1 MSRSGPSPLPC
12 AVPMG
17 EAAGMRVEPPPFQQ
31 ASQPTSHAYTRVDGG
46 PLEIRA
52 LRPVDLADVL
62 RLHDGASERSLRLRF
77 FSTSRH
83 NAHEYVSH
91 LMRPPDP
98 SHGAVV
104 ALVEGHVVGTAAYE
118 RVSPGAAEIAV
129 LVADRWQH
137 DGVGTLMLH
146 ELAAAARANG
156 FRTFVADV
164 LADNGDM
171 IHLMQHLGLPVTMQA
186 ESGVVRVTCDLVGRD
201 A

>member
-1 MSRSGPSPLPC
+1 VSGPGPSPLPS
-12 AVPMG
+12 AVRLDD
-17 EAAGMRVEPPPFQQ
+17 ADGMRVESPPN
-31 ASQPTSHAYTRVDGG
+31 QPTGQPAGHAYTRVDGG
-46 PLEIRA
+46 PLEIRG
-52 LRPVDLADVL
+52 LRPADFADVL
-62 RLHDGASERSLRLRF
+62 RLHDDASERSLRLRF

-98 SHGAVV
+98 GHGGVV
-104 ALVEGHVVGTAAYE
+104 ALVDGHVVGTAAYE
-118 RVSPGAAEIAV
+118 LVSPGAAEIAV

-137 DGVGTLMLH
+137 DGVGTLMLR

-156 FRTFVADV
+156 VRTFVADV

-171 IHLMQHLGLPVTMQA
+171 IHLMQHLGLPVTMRA
-186 ESGVVRVTCDLVGRD
+186 ESGVVRVTCDLEGTE